1 MELKFTTSDYY
12 GNLIKERSKLADRIK
27 EIDEEIQAKEN
38 EIIKGK
44 FDKAIRLLKECADY
58 LYDGDFEIRCPEC
71 GEAIS
76 LDYEDVVDNLETWGK
91 ESDL

>member
-12 GNLIKERSKLADRIK
+12 ENLIKERSKLADRIK

-44 FDKAIRLLKECADY
+44 FNKAIRLLKECSDY
-58 LYDGDFEIRCPEC
+58 LYDSDFEIRCPEC
-71 GEAIS
+71 DEAIL
-76 LDYEDVVDNLETWGK
+76 LDCEDIIDNLEKMGK
-91 ESDL
+91 ECGL

>member
-1 MELKFTTSDYY
+1 MKTLSKKGQNSWIESRKLMKKFRR
-12 GNLIKERSKLADRIK
+12 KK
-27 EIDEEIQAKEN
+27 N

-44 FDKAIRLLKECADY
+44 FNKAIRLLKECADY